1 MRTSFLVLSVLL
13 CFCLVRGAPAEKSPA
28 NEPSKLAPVG
38 DGDPLP
44 GSSAV
49 VKAQKGANGANDD
62 DENQEGVVG
71 TPANDAEVGTTDA
84 QSTVQPSTKVPVQTT
99 TSKQKEAEN
108 GDENGNKNTEVN
120 NQGQQNPPETE
131 KKNDKINNEPAKT
144 ATIASKEKPKTT
156 VKTVTTKESE
166 KKEEKDTNNKAEG
179 NKGSG
184 EKTQVENPSVAKPEV
199 EGNNNGNPE
208 GEGHNKGNPEGEDT
222 NNKETEEKTLY
233 DPSGMKDGAESS
245 HFFAYLVST
254 AVLVAVLYIAYHN
267 KRKIIA
273 FLLEG
278 KKSRSTRRPKST
290 EYQKLEQQM

>member
-1 MRTSFLVLSVLL
+1 MRTSFLVLTVLL
-13 CFCLVRGAPAEKSPA
+13 CFCLVRGAPAD
-28 NEPSKLAPVG
+28 V
-38 DGDPLP
+38 DPLA

-49 VKAQKGANGANDD
+49 VKDQKGANGVDD
-62 DENQEGVVG
+62 DNKNQEGVAG

-99 TSKQKEAEN
+99 PSKLNLGEINQGTKIKSQEAEN
-108 GDENGNKNTEVN
+108 GDENGNKNTKVN
-120 NQGQQNPPETE
+120 NQVQQNPPETE

-144 ATIASKEKPKTT
+144 ATIASKEKPMTI
-156 VKTVTTKESE
+156 VKTVTIKESGE
-166 KKEEKDTNNKAEG
+166 KEEKDTNNKAEG
-179 NKGSG
+179 KHR
-184 EKTQVENPSVAKPEV
+184 TENPSVAKPEV

-208 GEGHNKGNPEGEDT
+208 GEGHNNGNPEGEDT

-278 KKSRSTRRPKST
+278 KKSRSTRRPKSA